1 MILRRSK
8 FVNSISISLIF
19 CFCSFAQA
27 QQLNNSDFW
36 QNVRFGGGLGI
47 GISNNAFN
55 VSLAPSGI
63 YQVSESFATGAGLN
77 LNYTKFNND
86 KFLAYGGSFMNF
98 FNPIPQIQL
107 SAELEQW
114 RVNRNQV
121 DFGGNTAEI
130 NYWTTALF
138 LGIGYTS
145 RNVTVGLRYDVIYDE
160 QRSIYIDPLMPFF
173 RFYF

>member
-1 MILRRSK
+1 
-8 FVNSISISLIF
+8 
-19 CFCSFAQA
+19 
-27 QQLNNSDFW
+27 
-36 QNVRFGGGLGI
+36 
-47 GISNNAFN
+47 
-55 VSLAPSGI
+55 
-63 YQVSESFATGAGLN
+63 
-77 LNYTKFNND
+77 
-86 KFLAYGGSFMNF
+86 MNF